1 MMSIILFV
9 IGLFFLMKFLDKKLL
24 MIFIQNML
32 FLFFFIYL
40 FYFFNLSFYNSWSM
54 IFFDYGIDKISFL
67 MIMLSIWIV
76 SLMFLSVLNMNI
88 YYNKILVFQVL
99 FLLISLIMF
108 FFSMDL
114 INFYLFFEIS
124 LIPIF
129 LMIMGWGVQPERL
142 QAGIYMIIY
151 TLFASLPF
159 LMILLLMN
167 MNFNSLN
174 LMYLIKMN
182 LIFKINLF
190 LVFGLMFVFLVKLPV
205 YIVHLWLPKAHVEAP
220 IFGSMI
226 LAGVLLKLG
235 GYGIVRFM
243 MIFLKFFYLNNLYF
257 LCFIMIGSIN
267 ISILCIRQI
276 DLKMLIAYSSVV
288 HMGFLFV
295 GIYSFLNI
303 GMMGGIVMMISHG
316 LCSSGLFCLLNFSYK
331 RTGSRNLLI
340 NKGLIQFFPMMSM
353 WWFIFCS
360 MNMAAPPSLNLV
372 SEIYL
377 MISMFKFSS
386 WLFLYIFILSF
397 FSGLYSIYLYSFSQH
412 GKNFLISMMFYFN
425 SIDEYLLMILHFIP
439 MMLFFLNLWFF

>member
-1 MMSIILFV
+1 MMSLLMFL
-9 IGLFFLMKFLDKKLL
+9 IGMFLLMMFLDKKLIL
-24 MIFIQNML
+24 FFMQNML
-32 FLFFFIYL
+32 FIL
-40 FYFFNLSFYNSWSM
+40 FYIFMFYYFNLWSYNFWSM
-54 IFFDYGIDKISFL
+54 IFMDYGLDKISFL
-67 MIMLSIWIV
+67 MIMLSLWIV
-76 SLMFLSVLNMNI
+76 SLMFLSTLNMN
-88 YYNKILVFQVL
+88 YYYYTILIGQVL
-99 FLLISLIMF
+99 ILLISLVMF
-108 FFSMDL
+108 FYSLDL

-159 LMILLLMN
+159 LMILLMINL
-167 MNFNSLN
+167 NFFSLN
-174 LMYLIKMN
+174 FMYLIKFNFIFNMN
-182 LIFKINLF
+182 FVM
-190 LVFGLMFVFLVKLPV
+190 VFGLMFIFLVKLPV
-205 YIVHLWLPKAHVEAP
+205 YFVHLWLPKAHVEAP

-235 GYGIVRFM
+235 GYGIIRFM
-243 MIFLKFFYLNNLYF
+243 MIFLKSMYLNNLYF
-257 LCFIMIGSIN
+257 LCFVMVGSMN
-267 ISILCIRQI
+267 ISIMCIRQI

-288 HMGFLFV
+288 HMGFMFV
-295 GIYSFLNI
+295 GFYLFYNI
-303 GMMGGIVMMISHG
+303 SLMGGVMMMISHG
-316 LCSSGLFCLLNFSYK
+316 LCSSGMFCMLNFSYK

-340 NKGLIQFFPMMSM
+340 NKGLIQYFPVMSM

-377 MISMFKFSS
+377 MICMFKFSE
-386 WLFLYIFILSF
+386 WIFIYIFILSF

-412 GKNFLISMMFYFN
+412 GKNFLYSNLFNFN

-439 MMLFFLNLWFF
+439 MMLCFLNLWFF